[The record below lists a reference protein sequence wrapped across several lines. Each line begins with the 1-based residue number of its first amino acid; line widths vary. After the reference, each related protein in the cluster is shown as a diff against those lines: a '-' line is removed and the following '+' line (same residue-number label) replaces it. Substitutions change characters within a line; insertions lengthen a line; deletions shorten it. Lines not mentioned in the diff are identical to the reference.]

1 MRRTRPRGSN
11 VSAMGV
17 EESPASPQELA
28 LEGCSVL
35 DAAFGG
41 RPRPRGAAA
50 PRVHADPR
58 SKFLLLLVCNV
69 LVMGMASNRAVGLIA
84 VLVGVLIALGLVVGH
99 WAIDRTGRDVGVH
112 DHSAIVWDEIVAF
125 WLVLWVIPQDFST
138 QLVGFL
144 LFRIFDIT
152 KPAPIRTIDSQWQ
165 NATGVLLDDLL
176 AAAYTLIVMA
186 VWTRLFG

>member
-1 MRRTRPRGSN
+1 MNDNKVEDVTDLVRADGTFGRIRPTFEFMKPRLSRWI
-11 VSAMGV
+11 
-17 EESPASPQELA
+17 
-28 LEGCSVL
+28 
-35 DAAFGG
+35 AFGLG
-41 RPRPRGAAA
+41 MGTLFAWVAFVILA
-50 PRVHADPR
+50 P
-58 SKFLLLLVCNV
+58 LLGDT
-69 LVMGMASNRAVGLIA
+69 GM
-84 VLVGVLIALGLVVGH
+84 GVLIALSLVVGH
-99 WAIDRTGRDVGVH
+99 WAIERTGRDVGVH

-144 LFRIFDIT
+144 LFRVFDIT

>member
-1 MRRTRPRGSN
+1 MNDNKVEDVTDLVRADGTFGRIRPTFEFMKPRLSRWI
-11 VSAMGV
+11 
-17 EESPASPQELA
+17 
-28 LEGCSVL
+28 
-35 DAAFGG
+35 AFGLG
-41 RPRPRGAAA
+41 SGLSSVVPGTMGTLFAWVAFAILA
-50 PRVHADPR
+50 P
-58 SKFLLLLVCNV
+58 LLGDT
-69 LVMGMASNRAVGLIA
+69 GM
-84 VLVGVLIALGLVVGH
+84 GVLIALGLVVGH
-99 WAIDRTGRDVGVH
+99 WAIERTGRDVGVH

-186 VWTRLFG
+186 VWARLFG